1 MSEPITITNEEI
13 LQQIKLSCKIPE
25 IVEGILTRKIIENA
39 AAEVGLKL
47 ETEELQKTA
56 DTLRFTNKL
65 NSAADTWKWLEKH
78 GLSLDEFEQ
87 IVQNTILSGKLAN
100 YLFDN
105 KVEQYFHE
113 NKLNFMSAV
122 IYEVILDDEDL
133 AIELYYAIQ
142 EGEMSFYDVAHQ
154 YIQDTE
160 LRRKGGYL
168 GVVHRQDLK
177 PEISPGVFAAKSPQL
192 LKPIVSSKGVHLIF
206 VEEIIQQKFDNKLR
220 LKILSDLYTAWL
232 KQQIQQ
238 VEVVQNLNLVL
249 QELKVI

>member
-1 MSEPITITNEEI
+1 MSEPITITNDEI
-13 LQQIKLSCKIPE
+13 LQQIKLSCKIPD
-25 IVEGILTRKIIENA
+25 IIEGILTRKIIENY
-39 AAEVGLKL
+39 AAEAGIKI
-47 ETEELQKTA
+47 ETEELQKTT

-65 NSAADTWKWLEKH
+65 NSAVDTWRWLEKH
-78 GLSLDEFEQ
+78 GLSLDEFEK
-87 IVQNTILSGKLAN
+87 IVYNTVLSGKLAN
-100 YLFDN
+100 HLFDN

-133 AIELYYAIQ
+133 AIELYYVIQ

-168 GVVHRQDLK
+168 GVVYRQDLK
-177 PEISPGVFAAKSPQL
+177 PEISPAIFTAKPPQL

-206 VEEIIQQKFDNKLR
+206 VEEIIQQELDNKLR
-220 LKILSDLYTAWL
+220 LQILSDLYIAWL
-232 KQQIQQ
+232 KQKIQQ
-238 VEVVQNLNLVL
+238 VEVIQDLNLVL
-249 QELKVI
+249 QEA